1 MSTMHDVLTVKE
13 AAEFLRCSP
22 DTVKRR
28 ARAGELP
35 ASKIGR
41 AWRFRRADLDR
52 WLAEGGTRRE
62 ELEDEGLL
70 LEMEERKA
78 EVAAGRSRLVP
89 LDDAKQ
95 RLGL

>member
-1 MSTMHDVLTVKE
+1 MHDVLTVEE

-41 AWRFRRADLDR
+41 AWRFRRADLDA
-52 WLAEGGTRRE
+52 WLAEGGTLRQTV
-62 ELEDEGLL
+62 EDEGLL
-70 LEMEERKA
+70 AAMDEAKR
-78 EVAAGRSRLVP
+78 EVAEGREKLVP
-89 LDDAKQ
+89 WDEAKKA
-95 RLGL
+95 LGL

>member
-1 MSTMHDVLTVKE
+1 MQEVLTLQE
-13 AAEFLRCSP
+13 AADFLRCSP
-22 DTVKRR
+22 DTVKRK

-41 AWRFRRADLDR
+41 VWRFRRADLDE
-52 WLAEGGTRRE
+52 WLANGGTRRE

-70 LEMEERKA
+70 MMVEERRA
-78 EVAAGRSRLVP
+78 EVAAGRSKLVS
-89 LDDAKQ
+89 LDEARK

>member
-1 MSTMHDVLTVKE
+1 MQDVLTVGE
-13 AAEFLRCSP
+13 AAAFLRCSP
-22 DTVKRR
+22 DTVKRQ
-28 ARAGELP
+28 ARAGRLP

-70 LEMEERKA
+70 LEIEERKA
-78 EVAAGRSRLVP
+78 DLAAGRSRLVS
-89 LDDAKQ
+89 LDEARR

>member
-1 MSTMHDVLTVKE
+1 MQEVLTVQE
-13 AAEFLRCSP
+13 AAQFLRCSP
-22 DTVKRR
+22 DTVKRQ
-28 ARAGELP
+28 ARAGRLP

-41 AWRFRRADLDR
+41 AWRFRRADLDQ

-70 LEMEERKA
+70 LEIQERKA
-78 EVAAGRSRLVP
+78 DVAAGRSRLVS
-89 LDDAKQ
+89 LDEARK

>member
-1 MSTMHDVLTVKE
+1 MQDVLTLEE
-13 AAEFLRCSP
+13 AASFLRCSP

-35 ASKIGR
+35 AAKIGR
-41 AWRFRRADLDR
+41 AWRFRRADLDQ

-62 ELEDEGLL
+62 RLEDEGLL
-70 LEMEERKA
+70 MAREEALAEAGDSIPLA
-78 EVAAGRSRLVP
+78 EVKA
-89 LDDAKQ
+89 

>member
-1 MSTMHDVLTVKE
+1 MQEVLTLEE
-13 AAEFLRCSP
+13 AANFLRCSP

-28 ARAGELP
+28 ARAGEVP

-41 AWRFRRADLDR
+41 AWRFRRADLDQ
-52 WLAEGGTRRE
+52 WLAEGGTRRQ

-70 LEMEERKA
+70 MMIEERKA
-78 EVAAGRSRLVP
+78 EVAAGRSKLVS
-89 LDDAKQ
+89 LDEAKK

>member
-1 MSTMHDVLTVKE
+1 MQEVLTLQE

-22 DTVKRR
+22 DTVKRK
-28 ARAGELP
+28 ARAGDLP

-41 AWRFRRADLDR
+41 VWRFRRADLDE
-52 WLAEGGTRRE
+52 WLANGGTRRE

-70 LEMEERKA
+70 AAIEEAKR
-78 EVAAGRSRLVP
+78 EVAEGREQLVP
-89 LDDAKQ
+89 WEEAKK